1 MNKMK
6 KLTLLF
12 VSIFMGSMLQA
23 QQLPQLSQF
32 MINDFAVNPA
42 IAGMDDYY
50 QIKTSVRNQWV
61 GIEDAPKTTLLS
73 IYGKSSDRVGLGGS
87 VFNDQ
92 TGPTSRA
99 GASLTYAYHLN
110 LTSEVKMALALSGG
124 FTQFKIDKVGWNTY
138 HSDDPLMVDPE
149 VVNLVP
155 DATFGLNIY
164 NKDKWYLG
172 FSVPQLLN
180 SKLTLIDE
188 DFANNLSLD
197 MDGSLAR
204 HIYAMGMYNI
214 QLSHYWDLQPSVL
227 YKSVSSNSDL
237 NQIDFGLKTIYSDQ
251 FWMGMDYRNNGDIVA
266 LLGFVIQDK
275 FMIGYSYDIPNSDIS
290 QYTTGSHE
298 FMFGITFR
306 PSTENQIM
314 R

>member
-1 MNKMK
+1 MK

-32 MINDFAVNPA
+32 MLNDFAVNPA
-42 IAGMDDYY
+42 IAGMHDSY

-73 IYGKSSDRVGLGGS
+73 IYGKSSDHVGLGGS

-92 TGPTSRA
+92 VGPTSRA

-110 LTSEVKMALALSGG
+110 FTDEVKMSMALSGG
-124 FTQFKIDKVGWNTY
+124 FTQFKIDKVGWNTF
-138 HSDDPLMVDPE
+138 HTDDPLMDGAE
-149 VVNLVP
+149 AVNLVP

-164 NKDKWYLG
+164 EEDKWYLG
-172 FSVPQLLN
+172 IAVPQLLN

-188 DFANNLSLD
+188 DFVNNISVD
-197 MDGSLAR
+197 MDGSLSR
-204 HIYAMGMYNI
+204 HIYVMGMYNLEI
-214 QLSHYWDLQPSVL
+214 DHYWDLQPSVL
-227 YKSVSSNSDL
+227 FKTVSNQ
-237 NQIDFGLKTIYSDQ
+237 NQIDMGLKTIYSDK
-251 FWMGMDYRNNGDIVA
+251 FWMGMDYRTNGDISA
-266 LLGFVIQDK
+266 LLGFIIQEK
-275 FMIGYSYDIPNSDIS
+275 FMIGYSYDIPNPDIS
-290 QYTTGSHE
+290 QYTSGSHE
-298 FMFGITFR
+298 FMFGVTFR
-306 PSTENQIM
+306 PSTQNQIM

>member
-1 MNKMK
+1 MKKMK

-42 IAGMDDYY
+42 IAGMNDYY

-73 IYGKSSDRVGLGGS
+73 IYGKSSDHVGLGGS

-92 TGPTSRA
+92 VGPTSRA

-110 LTSEVKMALALSGG
+110 FTDEVKMSMALSGG
-124 FTQFKIDKVGWNTY
+124 FTQFKIDKVGWNTF
-138 HSDDPLMVDPE
+138 HTDDQLMDGAE
-149 VVNLVP
+149 AVNLIP

-164 NKDKWYLG
+164 EEDKWYLG
-172 FSVPQLLN
+172 IAVPQLLN

-188 DFANNLSLD
+188 DFVNNISVD
-197 MDGSLAR
+197 MDGSLSR
-204 HIYAMGMYNI
+204 HIYVMGMYNLEI
-214 QLSHYWDLQPSVL
+214 DHYWDLQPSVL
-227 YKSVSSNSDL
+227 FKTVSNQ
-237 NQIDFGLKTIYSDQ
+237 NQIDMGLKTIYSDK
-251 FWMGMDYRNNGDIVA
+251 FWMGMDYRTNGDISA
-266 LLGFVIQDK
+266 LLGFIIQEK
-275 FMIGYSYDIPNSDIS
+275 FMIGYSYDIPNPDIS
-290 QYTTGSHE
+290 QYTSGSHE
-298 FMFGITFR
+298 FMFGVTFR
-306 PSTENQIM
+306 PSTQNQIM

>member
-1 MNKMK
+1 MK

-32 MINDFAVNPA
+32 MLNDFAVNPA
-42 IAGMDDYY
+42 IAGMNDYY

-73 IYGKSSDRVGLGGS
+73 IYGKSSDHVGLGGS

-92 TGPTSRA
+92 VGPTSRA

-110 LTSEVKMALALSGG
+110 FTDEVKMSMALSGG
-124 FTQFKIDKVGWNTY
+124 FTQFKIDKVGWNTF
-138 HSDDPLMVDPE
+138 HTDDQLMDGAE
-149 VVNLVP
+149 AVNLVP

-164 NKDKWYLG
+164 EEDKWYLG
-172 FSVPQLLN
+172 IAVPQLLN

-188 DFANNLSLD
+188 DFANNISLD
-197 MDGSLAR
+197 MDGSLSR
-204 HIYAMGMYNI
+204 HIYVMGMYNLEI
-214 QLSHYWDLQPSVL
+214 DHYWDLQPSVL
-227 YKSVSSNSDL
+227 FKTVSNQ
-237 NQIDFGLKTIYSDQ
+237 NQIDMGLKTIYSDK
-251 FWMGMDYRNNGDIVA
+251 FWMGMDYRTNGDISA
-266 LLGFVIQDK
+266 LLGFIIQEK
-275 FMIGYSYDIPNSDIS
+275 FMIGYSYDIPNPDIS
-290 QYTTGSHE
+290 QYTSGSHE
-298 FMFGITFR
+298 FMFGVTFR
-306 PSTENQIM
+306 PSTQNQIM

>member
-1 MNKMK
+1 MK

-32 MINDFAVNPA
+32 MLNDFAVNPA
-42 IAGMDDYY
+42 IAGMHDSY

-73 IYGKSSDRVGLGGS
+73 IYGKSSDHVGLGGS

-92 TGPTSRA
+92 VGPTSRA

-110 LTSEVKMALALSGG
+110 FTDEVKMSMALSGG
-124 FTQFKIDKVGWNTY
+124 FTQFRIDKVGWNTF
-138 HSDDPLMVDPE
+138 HTDDPLMDGAE
-149 VVNLVP
+149 AVNLVP

-164 NKDKWYLG
+164 EEDKWYLG
-172 FSVPQLLN
+172 IAVPQLLN

-188 DFANNLSLD
+188 DFVNNISVD
-197 MDGSLAR
+197 MDGSLSR
-204 HIYAMGMYNI
+204 HIYVMGMYNLEI
-214 QLSHYWDLQPSVL
+214 DHYWDLQPSVL
-227 YKSVSSNSDL
+227 FKTVSNQ
-237 NQIDFGLKTIYSDQ
+237 NQIDIGLKSIYSDK
-251 FWMGMDYRNNGDIVA
+251 FWMGMEYRTNGDISA
-266 LLGFVIQDK
+266 LLGFMIQEK
-275 FMIGYSYDIPNSDIS
+275 FMIGYSYDVANSDMS
-290 QYTTGSHE
+290 KFSSGSHE
-298 FMFGITFR
+298 FMFGVTFR
-306 PSTENQIM
+306 PSTQNQIM

>member
-1 MNKMK
+1 MKKMK

-32 MINDFAVNPA
+32 MLNDFAVNPA
-42 IAGMDDYY
+42 IAGMNDYY

-73 IYGKSSDRVGLGGS
+73 IYGKSSDHVGLGGS

-92 TGPTSRA
+92 VGPTSRA

-110 LTSEVKMALALSGG
+110 FTDEVKMSMALSGG
-124 FTQFKIDKVGWNTY
+124 FTQFKIDKVGWNTF
-138 HSDDPLMVDPE
+138 HADDPLMDGAE
-149 VVNLVP
+149 AVNLVP

-164 NKDKWYLG
+164 EEDKWYLG
-172 FSVPQLLN
+172 IAVPQLLN

-188 DFANNLSLD
+188 DFVNNISVD
-197 MDGSLAR
+197 MDGSLSR
-204 HIYAMGMYNI
+204 HIYVMGMYNLEI
-214 QLSHYWDLQPSVL
+214 DHYWDLQPSVL
-227 YKSVSSNSDL
+227 FKTVSNQ
-237 NQIDFGLKTIYSDQ
+237 NQIDMGLKTIYSDK
-251 FWMGMDYRNNGDIVA
+251 FWMGMDYRTNGDISA
-266 LLGFVIQDK
+266 LLGFIIQEK
-275 FMIGYSYDIPNSDIS
+275 FMIGYSYDIPNPDIS
-290 QYTTGSHE
+290 QYTSGSHE
-298 FMFGITFR
+298 FMFGVTFR
-306 PSTENQIM
+306 PSTQNQIM

>member
-1 MNKMK
+1 MKKMK

-32 MINDFAVNPA
+32 MLNDFAVNPA
-42 IAGMDDYY
+42 IAGMNDYY

-73 IYGKSSDRVGLGGS
+73 IYGKSSDHVGLGGS

-92 TGPTSRA
+92 VGPTSRA

-110 LTSEVKMALALSGG
+110 FTDEVKMSMALSGG
-124 FTQFKIDKVGWNTY
+124 FTQFKIDKVGWSTF
-138 HSDDPLMVDPE
+138 HTDDPLMDGAE
-149 VVNLVP
+149 AVNLVP

-164 NKDKWYLG
+164 EEDKWYLG
-172 FSVPQLLN
+172 IAVPQLLN

-188 DFANNLSLD
+188 DFSNNISLD
-197 MDGSLAR
+197 MDGSLSR
-204 HIYAMGMYNI
+204 HIYVMGMYNLEI
-214 QLSHYWDLQPSVL
+214 DHYWDLQPSVL
-227 YKSVSSNSDL
+227 FKTVSNQ
-237 NQIDFGLKTIYSDQ
+237 NQIDMGLKTIYSDK
-251 FWMGMDYRNNGDIVA
+251 FWMGMDYRTNGDISA
-266 LLGFVIQDK
+266 LLGFIIQDK
-275 FMIGYSYDIPNSDIS
+275 FLIGYSYDVANSDVNIA
-290 QYTTGSHE
+290 TRGSHE
-298 FMFGITFR
+298 FMFGVTFR
-306 PSTENQIM
+306 PSTQNQIM

>member
-6 KLTLLF
+6 KLALLF
-12 VSIFMGSMLQA
+12 VSIFMGGMLQA

-32 MINDFAVNPA
+32 MINDFSINPA
-42 IAGMDDYY
+42 IAGMNDYY

-73 IYGKSSDRVGLGGS
+73 IYGKSSDHVGLGGS

-92 TGPTSRA
+92 VGPTSRA
-99 GASLTYAYHLN
+99 GASLTYAYHFRLGHF
-110 LTSEVKMALALSGG
+110 VKMSMALSGG
-124 FTQFKIDKVGWNTY
+124 FTQFKIDKAGWNNY
-138 HSDDPLMVDPE
+138 HSDDPLMDGSE

-172 FSVPQLLN
+172 FSIPQLLN

-197 MDGSLAR
+197 MEGSLAR
-204 HIYAMGMYNI
+204 HIYAMGLYNLE
-214 QLSHYWDLQPSVL
+214 LSHYWDLQPSVL
-227 YKSVSSNSDL
+227 YKSVSDQ
-237 NQIDFGLKTIYSDQ
+237 NQIDFGLKTIYSDK

-266 LLGFVIQDK
+266 LLGFIIQDK
-275 FMIGYSYDIPNSDIS
+275 YMIGYSYDIPNSDIS

>member
-1 MNKMK
+1 MKKMK

-32 MINDFAVNPA
+32 MLNDFAVNPA
-42 IAGMDDYY
+42 IAGMNDYY

-73 IYGKSSDRVGLGGS
+73 IYGKSSDHVGLGGS

-92 TGPTSRA
+92 VGPTSRA

-110 LTSEVKMALALSGG
+110 FTDEVKMSMALSGG
-124 FTQFKIDKVGWNTY
+124 FTQFKIDKVGWNTF
-138 HSDDPLMVDPE
+138 HTDDPLMDGAE
-149 VVNLVP
+149 AVNLVP

-164 NKDKWYLG
+164 EEDKWYLG
-172 FSVPQLLN
+172 IAVPQLLN

-188 DFANNLSLD
+188 DFVNNISLD
-197 MDGSLAR
+197 MDGSLSR
-204 HIYAMGMYNI
+204 HIYLMGMYNLEI
-214 QLSHYWDLQPSVL
+214 DHYWDLQPSVL
-227 YKSVSSNSDL
+227 FKTVSNQ
-237 NQIDFGLKTIYSDQ
+237 NQIDMGLKTVYSDK
-251 FWMGMDYRNNGDIVA
+251 FWMGMDYRTNGDISA
-266 LLGFVIQDK
+266 LLGFIIQEK
-275 FMIGYSYDIPNSDIS
+275 FMIGYSYDIPNPDIS
-290 QYTTGSHE
+290 QYTSGSHE
-298 FMFGITFR
+298 FMFGVTFR
-306 PSTENQIM
+306 PSTQNQIM

>member
-1 MNKMK
+1 MK

-32 MINDFAVNPA
+32 MLNDFAVNPA
-42 IAGMDDYY
+42 IAGMNDYY

-73 IYGKSSDRVGLGGS
+73 IYGKSSDHVGLGGS

-92 TGPTSRA
+92 VGPTSRA

-110 LTSEVKMALALSGG
+110 FTDEVKMSMALSGG
-124 FTQFKIDKVGWNTY
+124 FTQFKIDKVGWNTF
-138 HSDDPLMVDPE
+138 HTDDPLMDGAE
-149 VVNLVP
+149 AVNLVP

-164 NKDKWYLG
+164 EEDKWYLG
-172 FSVPQLLN
+172 IAVPQLLN

-188 DFANNLSLD
+188 DFVNNISID
-197 MDGSLAR
+197 MDGSLSR
-204 HIYAMGMYNI
+204 HIYVMGMYNLEI
-214 QLSHYWDLQPSVL
+214 DHYWDLQPSVL
-227 YKSVSSNSDL
+227 FKTVSNQ
-237 NQIDFGLKTIYSDQ
+237 NQIDMGLKTIYSDK
-251 FWMGMDYRNNGDIVA
+251 FWMGMDYRTNGDISA
-266 LLGFVIQDK
+266 LLGFIIQEK
-275 FMIGYSYDIPNSDIS
+275 FMIGYSYDIPNPDIS
-290 QYTTGSHE
+290 QYTSGSHE
-298 FMFGITFR
+298 FMFGVTFR
-306 PSTENQIM
+306 PSTQNQIM

>member
-1 MNKMK
+1 MK

-73 IYGKSSDRVGLGGS
+73 IYGKSSEHIGLGGS
-87 VFNDQ
+87 VFNDH
-92 TGPTSRA
+92 TGPTSRS

-110 LTSEVKMALALSGG
+110 LTSEVKMAMSLSGG
-124 FTQFKIDKVGWNTY
+124 FTQFKIDKVGWNNY
-138 HSDDPLMVDPE
+138 HSDDPLMDGAE

-164 NKDKWYLG
+164 KEDKWYLG

-197 MDGSLAR
+197 MEGSLAR

-214 QLSHYWDLQPSVL
+214 QLNHYWDLQPSVL
-227 YKSVSSNSDL
+227 FKTVS
-237 NQIDFGLKTIYSDQ
+237 NQNQTDIGLKTIYSDK
-251 FWMGMDYRNNGDIVA
+251 FWMGMDYRNNGDISA
-266 LLGFVIQDK
+266 LLGFIIQEK

-306 PSTENQIM
+306 PSTEN
-314 R
+314 

>member
-1 MNKMK
+1 MKKMK

-32 MINDFAVNPA
+32 MLNDFAVNPA
-42 IAGMDDYY
+42 IAGMNDYY

-73 IYGKSSDRVGLGGS
+73 IYGKSSDHVGLGGS

-92 TGPTSRA
+92 VGPTSRA

-110 LTSEVKMALALSGG
+110 FTDEVKMSMALSGG
-124 FTQFKIDKVGWNTY
+124 FTQFKIDKVGWNTF
-138 HSDDPLMVDPE
+138 HADDLLMDGAE
-149 VVNLVP
+149 AVNLVP

-164 NKDKWYLG
+164 EEDKWYLG
-172 FSVPQLLN
+172 IAVPQLLN

-188 DFANNLSLD
+188 DFVNNISVD
-197 MDGSLAR
+197 MDGSLSR
-204 HIYAMGMYNI
+204 HIYVMGMYNLEI
-214 QLSHYWDLQPSVL
+214 DHYWDLQPSVL
-227 YKSVSSNSDL
+227 FKTVSNQ
-237 NQIDFGLKTIYSDQ
+237 NQIDMGLKTIYSDK
-251 FWMGMDYRNNGDIVA
+251 FWMGMDYRTNGDISA
-266 LLGFVIQDK
+266 LLGFIIQEK
-275 FMIGYSYDIPNSDIS
+275 FMIGYSYDIPNPDIS
-290 QYTTGSHE
+290 QYTSGSHE
-298 FMFGITFR
+298 FMFGVTFR
-306 PSTENQIM
+306 PSTQNQIM

>member
-1 MNKMK
+1 MK

-32 MINDFAVNPA
+32 MLNDFAVNPA
-42 IAGMDDYY
+42 IAGMHDSY

-73 IYGKSSDRVGLGGS
+73 IYGKSSDHVGLGGS

-92 TGPTSRA
+92 VGPTSRA

-110 LTSEVKMALALSGG
+110 FTDEVKMSMALSGG

-138 HSDDPLMVDPE
+138 HTDDPLMDGAEAVS
-149 VVNLVP
+149 LVP

-164 NKDKWYLG
+164 EEDKWYLG
-172 FSVPQLLN
+172 IAVPQLLN

-188 DFANNLSLD
+188 DFANNISLD
-197 MDGSLAR
+197 MDGSLSR
-204 HIYAMGMYNI
+204 HIYLMGMYNI
-214 QLSHYWDLQPSVL
+214 ELDHYWDLQPSVL
-227 YKSVSSNSDL
+227 FKTVSNQ
-237 NQIDFGLKTIYSDQ
+237 NQIDMGLKTIYIDK
-251 FWMGMDYRNNGDIVA
+251 FWMGMDYRTNGDISA
-266 LLGFVIQDK
+266 LLGFIIQEK
-275 FMIGYSYDIPNSDIS
+275 FMIGYSYDIPNPDIS
-290 QYTTGSHE
+290 QYTSGSHE
-298 FMFGITFR
+298 FMFGVTFR
-306 PSTENQIM
+306 PSTQNQIM

>member
-12 VSIFMGSMLQA
+12 VSIFMGGMLQA

-32 MINDFAVNPA
+32 MLNDFAVNPA
-42 IAGMDDYY
+42 IAGMHDSY

-73 IYGKSSDRVGLGGS
+73 IYGKSSDHVGLGGS

-92 TGPTSRA
+92 VGPTSRA

-110 LTSEVKMALALSGG
+110 FTDEVKMSMALSGG

-138 HSDDPLMVDPE
+138 HTDDPLMDGAE
-149 VVNLVP
+149 AVNLVP

-164 NKDKWYLG
+164 EEDKWYLG
-172 FSVPQLLN
+172 IAVPQLLN

-188 DFANNLSLD
+188 DFVNNISVD
-197 MDGSLAR
+197 MDGSLSR
-204 HIYAMGMYNI
+204 HIYVMGMYNLEI
-214 QLSHYWDLQPSVL
+214 DHYWDLQPSVL
-227 YKSVSSNSDL
+227 FKTVSNQ
-237 NQIDFGLKTIYSDQ
+237 NQIDMGLKTIYSDK
-251 FWMGMDYRNNGDIVA
+251 FWMGMDYRTNGDISA
-266 LLGFVIQDK
+266 LLGFIIQEK
-275 FMIGYSYDIPNSDIS
+275 FMIGYSYDIPNPDIS
-290 QYTTGSHE
+290 QYTSGSHE
-298 FMFGITFR
+298 FMFGVTFR
-306 PSTENQIM
+306 PSTQNQIM

>member
-1 MNKMK
+1 MKKMK

-32 MINDFAVNPA
+32 MLNDFAVNPA
-42 IAGMDDYY
+42 IAGMNDYY

-73 IYGKSSDRVGLGGS
+73 IYGKSSDHVGLGGS

-92 TGPTSRA
+92 VGPTSRA

-110 LTSEVKMALALSGG
+110 FTDEVKMSMALSGG
-124 FTQFKIDKVGWNTY
+124 FTQFKIDKVGWNTF
-138 HSDDPLMVDPE
+138 HSDDPLMDGAE
-149 VVNLVP
+149 AVNLVP

-164 NKDKWYLG
+164 EEDKWYLG
-172 FSVPQLLN
+172 IAVPQLLN

-188 DFANNLSLD
+188 DFVDNISLD
-197 MDGSLAR
+197 MDGSLSR
-204 HIYAMGMYNI
+204 HIYVMGMYNLEI
-214 QLSHYWDLQPSVL
+214 DHYWDLQPSVL
-227 YKSVSSNSDL
+227 FKTVSNQ
-237 NQIDFGLKTIYSDQ
+237 NQIDMGLKTIYSDK
-251 FWMGMDYRNNGDIVA
+251 FWMGMDYRTNGDISA
-266 LLGFVIQDK
+266 LLGFIIQEK
-275 FMIGYSYDIPNSDIS
+275 FMIGYSYDIPNPDIS
-290 QYTTGSHE
+290 QYTSGSHE
-298 FMFGITFR
+298 FMFGVTFR
-306 PSTENQIM
+306 PSTQNQIM

>member
-42 IAGMDDYY
+42 IAGTDDYY

-73 IYGKSSDRVGLGGS
+73 IYGKSSDHVGLGGS

-92 TGPTSRA
+92 VGPTSRA

-138 HSDDPLMVDPE
+138 HSDDPLMVDAE

-172 FSVPQLLN
+172 FSIPQLLN
-180 SKLTLIDE
+180 SKLTLIDD

-214 QLSHYWDLQPSVL
+214 MISPYWDLQPSVL
-227 YKSVSSNSDL
+227 FKTVSDQ
-237 NQIDFGLKTIYSDQ
+237 NQIDIGLKTIYSDK
-251 FWMGMDYRNNGDIVA
+251 FWMGMDYRNNGDISA
-266 LLGFVIQDK
+266 LLGFIIQDK
-275 FMIGYSYDIPNSDIS
+275 FMIGYSYDIPNSDIN

-314 R
+314 SR

>member
-1 MNKMK
+1 MK

-32 MINDFAVNPA
+32 MLNDFAVNPA
-42 IAGMDDYY
+42 IAGMHDSY

-73 IYGKSSDRVGLGGS
+73 IYGKSSDHVGLGGS

-92 TGPTSRA
+92 VGPTSRA

-110 LTSEVKMALALSGG
+110 FTDEVKMSMALSGG
-124 FTQFKIDKVGWNTY
+124 FTQFRIDKVGWNTF
-138 HSDDPLMVDPE
+138 HTDDPLMDGAE
-149 VVNLVP
+149 AVNLVP

-164 NKDKWYLG
+164 EEDKWYLG
-172 FSVPQLLN
+172 IAVPQLLN

-188 DFANNLSLD
+188 DFVNNISVD
-197 MDGSLAR
+197 MDGSLSR
-204 HIYAMGMYNI
+204 HIYVMGMYNLEI
-214 QLSHYWDLQPSVL
+214 DHYWDLQPSVL
-227 YKSVSSNSDL
+227 FKTVSNQ
-237 NQIDFGLKTIYSDQ
+237 NQIDMGLKTIYSDK
-251 FWMGMDYRNNGDIVA
+251 FWMGMDYRTNGDISA
-266 LLGFVIQDK
+266 LLGFIIQEK
-275 FMIGYSYDIPNSDIS
+275 FMIGYSYDIPNPDIS
-290 QYTTGSHE
+290 QYTSGSHE
-298 FMFGITFR
+298 FMFGVTFR
-306 PSTENQIM
+306 PSTQNQIM

>member
-1 MNKMK
+1 MKKMK

-42 IAGMDDYY
+42 IAGMNDYY

-61 GIEDAPKTTLLS
+61 GIEDAPKTTILS
-73 IYGKSSDRVGLGGS
+73 IYGKSSDHVGLGGS

-92 TGPTSRA
+92 VGPTSRA

-110 LTSEVKMALALSGG
+110 FTDEVKMSMALSGG
-124 FTQFKIDKVGWNTY
+124 FTQFKIDKVGWNTF
-138 HSDDPLMVDPE
+138 HTDDQLMDGAE
-149 VVNLVP
+149 AVNLVP

-164 NKDKWYLG
+164 EEDKWYLG
-172 FSVPQLLN
+172 IAVPQLLN

-188 DFANNLSLD
+188 DFVNNISVD
-197 MDGSLAR
+197 MDGSLSR
-204 HIYAMGMYNI
+204 HIYVMGMYNLEI
-214 QLSHYWDLQPSVL
+214 DHYWDLQPSVL
-227 YKSVSSNSDL
+227 FKTVSNQ
-237 NQIDFGLKTIYSDQ
+237 NQIDMGLKTIYSDK
-251 FWMGMDYRNNGDIVA
+251 FWMGMDYRTNGDISA
-266 LLGFVIQDK
+266 LLGFIIQEK
-275 FMIGYSYDIPNSDIS
+275 FMIGYSYDIPNPDIS
-290 QYTTGSHE
+290 QYTSGSHE
-298 FMFGITFR
+298 FMFGVTFR
-306 PSTENQIM
+306 PSTQNQIM

>member
-1 MNKMK
+1 MK

-32 MINDFAVNPA
+32 MLNDFAVNPA
-42 IAGMDDYY
+42 IAGMNDYY

-73 IYGKSSDRVGLGGS
+73 IYGKSSDHVGLGGS

-92 TGPTSRA
+92 VGPTSRA

-110 LTSEVKMALALSGG
+110 FTDEVKMSMALSGG
-124 FTQFKIDKVGWNTY
+124 FTQFKIDKVGWNTF
-138 HSDDPLMVDPE
+138 HTDDQLMDGAE
-149 VVNLVP
+149 AVNLVP

-164 NKDKWYLG
+164 EEDKWYLG
-172 FSVPQLLN
+172 IAVPQLLN

-188 DFANNLSLD
+188 DFVNNISID
-197 MDGSLAR
+197 MDGSLSR
-204 HIYAMGMYNI
+204 HIYVMGMYNLEI
-214 QLSHYWDLQPSVL
+214 DHYWDLQPSVL
-227 YKSVSSNSDL
+227 FKTVSNQ
-237 NQIDFGLKTIYSDQ
+237 NQIDMGLKTIYSDK
-251 FWMGMDYRNNGDIVA
+251 FWMGMDYRTNGDISA
-266 LLGFVIQDK
+266 LLGFIIQEK
-275 FMIGYSYDIPNSDIS
+275 FMIGYSYDIPNPDIS
-290 QYTTGSHE
+290 QYTSGSHE
-298 FMFGITFR
+298 FMFGVTFR
-306 PSTENQIM
+306 PSTQNQIM

>member
-1 MNKMK
+1 MK

-32 MINDFAVNPA
+32 MLNDFAVNPA
-42 IAGMDDYY
+42 IAGMNDYY

-73 IYGKSSDRVGLGGS
+73 IYGKSSDHVGLGGS

-92 TGPTSRA
+92 VGPTSRA

-110 LTSEVKMALALSGG
+110 FTDEVKMSMALSGG
-124 FTQFKIDKVGWNTY
+124 FTQFKIDKVGWNTFDN
-138 HSDDPLMVDPE
+138 HDPLMDGAE
-149 VVNLVP
+149 AVNLVP

-164 NKDKWYLG
+164 KEDKWYFG
-172 FSVPQLLN
+172 VAVPQLLN

-188 DFANNLSLD
+188 DFVNNISLD
-197 MDGSLAR
+197 MDGSLSR
-204 HIYAMGMYNI
+204 HIYVMGMYNLEI
-214 QLSHYWDLQPSVL
+214 DHYWDLQPSVL
-227 YKSVSSNSDL
+227 FKTVSNQ
-237 NQIDFGLKTIYSDQ
+237 NQIDMGLKTIYSDK
-251 FWMGMDYRNNGDIVA
+251 FWMGMDYRTNGDISA
-266 LLGFVIQDK
+266 LLGFIIQEK
-275 FMIGYSYDIPNSDIS
+275 FMIGYSYDIPNPDIS
-290 QYTTGSHE
+290 QYTSGSHE
-298 FMFGITFR
+298 FMFGVTFR
-306 PSTENQIM
+306 PSTQNQIM

>member
-1 MNKMK
+1 MKKMK

-32 MINDFAVNPA
+32 MLNDFAINPA
-42 IAGMDDYY
+42 IAGMNDYY

-73 IYGKSSDRVGLGGS
+73 IYGKSSDHVGLGGS

-92 TGPTSRA
+92 VSSTSRA

-110 LTSEVKMALALSGG
+110 FTDEVKMSMALSGG
-124 FTQFKIDKVGWNTY
+124 FTQFKIDKVGWNTF
-138 HSDDPLMVDPE
+138 HTDDPLMDGAE
-149 VVNLVP
+149 AVNLVP

-164 NKDKWYLG
+164 EEDKWYLG
-172 FSVPQLLN
+172 IAVPQLLN

-188 DFANNLSLD
+188 DFVNNISID
-197 MDGSLAR
+197 MDGSLSR
-204 HIYAMGMYNI
+204 HIYVMGMYNLEI
-214 QLSHYWDLQPSVL
+214 DHYWDLQPSVL
-227 YKSVSSNSDL
+227 FKTVSNQ
-237 NQIDFGLKTIYSDQ
+237 NQIDMGLKTIYSDK
-251 FWMGMDYRNNGDIVA
+251 FWMGMDYRTNGDISA
-266 LLGFVIQDK
+266 LLGFIIQEK
-275 FMIGYSYDIPNSDIS
+275 FMIGYSYDIPNPDIS
-290 QYTTGSHE
+290 QYTSGSHE
-298 FMFGITFR
+298 FMFGVTFR
-306 PSTENQIM
+306 PSTQNQIM

>member
-1 MNKMK
+1 MK

-12 VSIFMGSMLQA
+12 VSIFMGGMLQA

-42 IAGMDDYY
+42 IAGMNDYY

-73 IYGKSSDRVGLGGS
+73 IYGKSSDHVGLGGS

-92 TGPTSRA
+92 VGPTSRA

-110 LTSEVKMALALSGG
+110 FTDEVKMSMALSGG
-124 FTQFKIDKVGWNTY
+124 FTQFKIDKVGWNTF
-138 HSDDPLMVDPE
+138 HTDDPLMDGAE
-149 VVNLVP
+149 AVNLVP

-164 NKDKWYLG
+164 EEDKWYLG
-172 FSVPQLLN
+172 IAVPQLLN

-188 DFANNLSLD
+188 DFVNNISVD
-197 MDGSLAR
+197 MDGSLSR
-204 HIYAMGMYNI
+204 HIYVMGMYNLEI
-214 QLSHYWDLQPSVL
+214 DHYWDLQPSVL
-227 YKSVSSNSDL
+227 FKTVSNQ
-237 NQIDFGLKTIYSDQ
+237 NQIDMGLKTIYSDK
-251 FWMGMDYRNNGDIVA
+251 FWMGMDYRTNGDISA
-266 LLGFVIQDK
+266 LLGFIIQEK
-275 FMIGYSYDIPNSDIS
+275 FMIGYSYDIPNPDIS
-290 QYTTGSHE
+290 QYTSGSHE
-298 FMFGITFR
+298 FMFGVTFR
-306 PSTENQIM
+306 PSTQNQIM

>member
-1 MNKMK
+1 MKKMK

-32 MINDFAVNPA
+32 MLNDFAVNPA
-42 IAGMDDYY
+42 IAGMNDYY

-73 IYGKSSDRVGLGGS
+73 IYGKSSDHVGLGGS

-92 TGPTSRA
+92 VGPTSRA

-110 LTSEVKMALALSGG
+110 FTDEVKMSMALSGG
-124 FTQFKIDKVGWNTY
+124 FTQFKIDKVGWNTF
-138 HSDDPLMVDPE
+138 HTDDQLMDGAE
-149 VVNLVP
+149 AVNLVP

-164 NKDKWYLG
+164 EEDKWYLG
-172 FSVPQLLN
+172 IAVPQLLN

-188 DFANNLSLD
+188 DFVNNISVD
-197 MDGSLAR
+197 MDGSLSR
-204 HIYAMGMYNI
+204 HIYVMGMYNLEI
-214 QLSHYWDLQPSVL
+214 DHYWDLQPSVL
-227 YKSVSSNSDL
+227 FKTVSNQ
-237 NQIDFGLKTIYSDQ
+237 NQIDMGLKTIYSDK
-251 FWMGMDYRNNGDIVA
+251 FWMGMDYRTNGDIVA
-266 LLGFVIQDK
+266 LLGFMIQDK
-275 FMIGYSYDIPNSDIS
+275 FMIGYSYDVANSDMNIA
-290 QYTTGSHE
+290 TTGSHE
-298 FMFGITFR
+298 FMFGVTFR
-306 PSTENQIM
+306 PSTQNQIM